1 MRLYLKYLGIQLRC
15 QMQHKGSFFMNMFG
29 QMLTSLTTFFGVY
42 FMFLRFNTVAG
53 FTFEEVLLCFA
64 TVLLCFSAAE
74 CFGRGF
80 DAFSRM
86 LGNGQF
92 DRILVRPRN
101 EVLQVLGTN
110 TDFTR
115 LGRFLEAVAVFIYAV
130 PRCGVSWTWDKI
142 ATLVLM
148 LACGTA
154 VFIGLFV
161 VYASLC
167 FFTTEGLE
175 FINIFTDG
183 GREFGRYPFSIYGE
197 GVLKYFT
204 FVIPLA
210 LFQYYPFLYL
220 LGRAAH
226 WWYAL
231 LPLASTLFLIPCFLL
246 WKLGVRHFRSTGS

>member
-1 MRLYLKYLGIQLRC
+1 MKLYLKYLGIQLRC
-15 QMQHKGSFFMNMFG
+15 QMQYKGSFAMNTIG
-29 QMLTSLTTFFGVY
+29 QMLTSLTTLFGVY

-64 TVLLCFSAAE
+64 TVLLCFSCAE

-101 EVLQVLGTN
+101 EILQVLGTN

-115 LGRFLEAVAVFIYAV
+115 LGRFAEAAVIFVYAL
-130 PRCGVSWTWDKI
+130 PRCGVEWTWDKI
-142 ATLVLM
+142 LTLALM
-148 LACGTA
+148 LVCGTL

-161 VYASLC
+161 IYASLC

-183 GREFGRYPFSIYGE
+183 GREFGRYPFSVYGE
-197 GVLKYFT
+197 GVLKFFT
-204 FVIPLA
+204 YVVPLA

-220 LGRAAH
+220 LGRTDKR
-226 WWYAL
+226 WYAL